1 MNLPVMDFDEF
12 ILKVEEKLREPLPGF
27 RAQIKM
33 SSLTRIHQLANF
45 FQSNDAV
52 QSSVLILLYP
62 KNGGIGMVLTLRKE
76 YKGVHSGQISLPGGK
91 YEDDDDS
98 LIYTALREA
107 KEEIGVN
114 PNLVQVLG
122 QLTPLYIPPSNFVV
136 TPVVGYTV
144 FIPEFIPDPGEV
156 AKIIEITIAD
166 LADDRMIKTKKIKL
180 AMGMALK
187 VPCFYINENVIWG
200 ATAMI
205 LSEFKELIKGIPGS
219 DNITGR
225 NGS

>member
-1 MNLPVMDFDEF
+1 MNFQVMDFDDF
-12 ILKVEEKLREPLPGF
+12 ILKVEGKLRDTLPGF
-27 RAQIKM
+27 QAQIKM

-45 FQSNDAV
+45 LQPNDAV

-62 KNGGIGMVLTLRKE
+62 LDEGIGIVLTLRNE

-122 QLTPLYIPPSNFVV
+122 QLTPLYIPPSNFLV
-136 TPVVGYTV
+136 TPVVGYSV
-144 FIPEFIPDPGEV
+144 LRPAFIPEPSEV
-156 AKIIEITIAD
+156 AKIIEIKIAE
-166 LADDRMIKTKKIKL
+166 LVDDRIVKSKKIKL
-180 AMGMALK
+180 ALGIGLK

-205 LSEFKELIKGIPGS
+205 LSEFKELIKE
-219 DNITGR
+219 ITL
-225 NGS
+225 